1 MNLFICGVCAHVAFG
16 SAPNNCPVCGVSR
29 DRFKQNDRK
38 FIEAEE
44 MSREAAVKHL
54 PLITVNKQCNLYL
67 GQSCVDVL
75 VRIGRILH
83 PMEDAHFIA
92 WIDCYVDDQYVARN
106 LLTPSVNP
114 AVVFHLRKYGSKAR
128 VVGLCNLHG
137 HWQAEEYI

>member
-1 MNLFICGVCAHVAFG
+1 MNLFICGECAHVAFG

-44 MSREAAVKHL
+44 KSKETAATHV
-54 PLITVNKQCNLYL
+54 PLITVNKQCGLYL

-83 PMEDAHFIA
+83 PTEDAHFIA
-92 WIDCYVDDQYVARN
+92 WIDCYVDDRYVARN
-106 LLTPSVNP
+106 LLTTGVNP
-114 AVVFHLRKYGSKAR
+114 AAVFHLRKPGCKAR